1 MWKAAG
7 GIVLAWALA
16 AAVEAAPLGMVSL
29 TDGRAHLAR
38 ATTIH
43 TVADGVAIEEGDIL
57 ELEDGALVQIEF
69 NDGSALSLTNGA
81 RAMLPAPAPAG
92 GKPGDAFLSAGWAK
106 LGIASP
112 AQLPALATPQLR
124 LLSQPAIYVITADA
138 EGTRLFVETGELVPV
153 FAASGAGQ
161 PAVLKGND
169 FASVKADNT
178 VVVGKGAPPAFVKT
192 MPRLYM
198 DKLPK
203 RIDKLKARGVPPKVE
218 REAGF
223 ADLNAWVTRYP
234 AARAALLERFKAMLA
249 DETFR
254 RELEPAIANYPE
266 WASAIKPEK
275 GRAKGK
281 GK

>member
-1 MWKAAG
+1 MWKATG

-16 AAVEAAPLGMVSL
+16 AAVRAAPLGMVTL

-38 ATTIH
+38 ATSIYA
-43 TVADGVAIEEGDIL
+43 VADGVAVEEGDIL

-69 NDGSALSLTNGA
+69 NDGSALSLTSGA
-81 RAMLPAPAPAG
+81 RAMLPMPAAAG
-92 GKPGDAFLSAGWAK
+92 GKAGDALLAGGWAK

-112 AQLPALATPQLR
+112 AQLPAFATPQLR
-124 LLSQPAIYVITADA
+124 LLSQPAVYVITADA
-138 EGTRLFVETGELVPV
+138 EGTRLFVESGEVVPV

-169 FASVKADNT
+169 FASVKPDNT
-178 VVVGKGAPPAFVKT
+178 VATGKGAPPAFVKT

-203 RIDKLKARGVPPKVE
+203 RVDKLKARGVPPKPE

-223 ADLNAWVTRYP
+223 ADLNAWAGRFP
-234 AARAALLERFKAMLA
+234 AARAVLLERFRPMLA
-249 DETFR
+249 DENFR
-254 RELEPAIANYPE
+254 RELEPAIANFPE
-266 WASAIKPEK
+266 WAAQLKPQK
-275 GRAKGK
+275 GRAVKGK
-281 GK
+281 